1 VFQFHLRED
10 HLNGQLSEII
20 FKKTIPVCLSLLF
33 LIIPSLVVAQNFKA
47 EGGNI
52 RAGSLEIHPSL
63 QVRSDYSNNV
73 YQSYGGLPSSS
84 GFISTITP
92 ALKLLLPV
100 ARHEFFAE
108 YKADFNLYSVDSETN
123 YIQQRA
129 GGGAKLLFGRNLD
142 LAMTYYYTASEIPR
156 LAKSQFGSEIN
167 GFNLDSR
174 PYSQNDF
181 KGVLGWSFSDRWRA
195 EGLFNYFN
203 TRYKNSVDFY
213 SNYDSPTFGGRL
225 FYRFTNKMSA
235 FGEYTYANIT
245 YPDSSIDD
253 NRNQFI
259 YAGLNF
265 DPTAKL
271 KGEMKIGYQSK
282 KYEQSQEGRTD
293 FLGGTAID
301 VNLTQ
306 QFTDFTALKLLLN
319 RRINEDV
326 TTNAP
331 YTENKISLE
340 LKHYWSR
347 NEKVSA
353 TLRGGYSTLNFDG
366 KTEDIDGSYKNRDD
380 RRWEF
385 GVGVGYDFRR
395 WLTLNL
401 GYQYIDN
408 DSNFINYDF
417 KENRISL
424 SIWASF

>member
-1 VFQFHLRED
+1 LY
-10 HLNGQLSEII
+10 GQLIE
-20 FKKTIPVCLSLLF
+20 KSLK
-33 LIIPSLVVAQNFKA
+33 LIIMGMFFFSVFTPPMSQAQNFKA
-47 EGGNI
+47 EGGNF

-73 YQSYGGLPSSS
+73 YQSYGGLPASS
-84 GFISTITP
+84 GFITTITP
-92 ALKLLLPV
+92 ALKLSMPV
-100 ARHEFFAE
+100 ARHEFFAD

-129 GGGAKLLFGRNLD
+129 GAGAKLAFGKNLN
-142 LAMTYYYTASEIPR
+142 LNMTYYYTASEIPR
-156 LAKSQFGSEIN
+156 LAKSQFGPDIN

-181 KGVLGWSFSDRWRA
+181 KGTLGWSFADRWQA
-195 EGLFNYFN
+195 EGLFNFFN
-203 TRYKNSVDFY
+203 TRYKNSIDFY
-213 SNYDSPTFGGRL
+213 GNYDSPTLGGRL
-225 FYRFTNKMSA
+225 RYRFTSKISA
-235 FGEYTYANIT
+235 FGEYTFSNIT

-253 NRNQFI
+253 NRTQFI

-319 RRINEDV
+319 RSINEDV

-331 YTENKISLE
+331 YTENKVGLE

-366 KTEDIDGSYKNRDD
+366 KTTDIDGSFKNRDD
-380 RRWEF
+380 KRWEF
-385 GVGVGYDFRR
+385 GVGLGYDLRR
-395 WLTLNL
+395 WLTMSL
-401 GYQYIDN
+401 GYQYVDN
-408 DSNFINYDF
+408 DSNFINYDY
-417 KENRISL
+417 KESRVSL